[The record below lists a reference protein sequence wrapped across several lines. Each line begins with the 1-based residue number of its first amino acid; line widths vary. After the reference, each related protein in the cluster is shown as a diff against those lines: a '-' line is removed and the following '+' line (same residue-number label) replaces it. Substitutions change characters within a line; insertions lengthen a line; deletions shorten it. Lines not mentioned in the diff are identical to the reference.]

1 MKQNKG
7 EAAFESVDEVL
18 AEKIVKN
25 SRDHGRK
32 TQARETDS
40 SPTGREDTSAGKT
53 LQSSAAKW
61 IIAAAI
67 AAIFVIIGGICFGK
81 YKKFCGKRFFR

>member
-25 SRDHGRK
+25 SRDHGKK
-32 TQARETDS
+32 TQEAAHEPST
-40 SPTGREDTSAGKT
+40 TGNKSAPAGKT
-53 LQSSAAKW
+53 VRSSAAKW
-61 IIAAAI
+61 VIAVAI
-67 AAIFVIIGGICFGK
+67 ATLVMLIGSLFFGTC
-81 YKKFCGKRFFR
+81 KKRLFK